1 MTGAVA
7 LDTVRTIA
15 DLRARVAAWRAD
27 GARVGLVP
35 TMGAL
40 HAGHVA
46 LVKQSVAACDKTVVT
61 LFVNPA
67 QFGPNE
73 DYAVYPRSE
82 ERDAAMVAAE
92 GADLLF
98 APGVEEVYPG
108 GHSTQVHVGGLGDLL
123 EGEYRPGFFT
133 GVATVVTKLL
143 LQSLPDEAFFGEK
156 DYQQLQVIKRLIR
169 DLDIPVTATGVKTVR
184 EDDGLA
190 LSSRNAYLTPAERA
204 QAPVL
209 HGTLVQVAEQVAR
222 GENPRTQE
230 QWAKDQLER
239 AGFWQVDYVTV
250 RDAATLEEVS
260 NAAQPA
266 RVLAAAW
273 LGKARLIDNVA
284 V

>member
-1 MTGAVA
+1 MPGDAT
-7 LDTVRTIA
+7 LDIVRTISE
-15 DLRARVAAWRAD
+15 LRSRVNGWRAERL
-27 GARVGLVP
+27 RVGLVP

-40 HAGHVA
+40 HAGHIA
-46 LVKQSVAACDKTVVT
+46 LVDQSVATCDRTVVT

-73 DYAVYPRSE
+73 DFAVYPRDE
-82 ERDAAMVAAE
+82 ARDAAMVQDA
-92 GADLLF
+92 GANLMF
-98 APGVEEVYPG
+98 APDVGEVYPG
-108 GHSTQVHVGGLGDLL
+108 GHSTKVHVGGLGDIL
-123 EGEYRPGFFT
+123 EGEFRPGFFT

-156 DYQQLQVIKRLIR
+156 DYQQLQVIKKLTR
-169 DLDIPVTATGVKTVR
+169 DLDIPVTATGVQTVR
-184 EDDGLA
+184 EKDGLA
-190 LSSRNAYLTPAERA
+190 LSSRNAYLTPEERA

-209 HGTLVQVAEQVAR
+209 HGTLAQVAEQVGR
-222 GENPRTQE
+222 GEDPRAQE
-230 QWAKDQLER
+230 EWAKAQLER

-250 RDAATLEEVS
+250 RDAVTLEEAS
-260 NAAQPA
+260 NASQPA

>member
-46 LVKQSVAACDKTVVT
+46 LVKQSVAACDKTEVT